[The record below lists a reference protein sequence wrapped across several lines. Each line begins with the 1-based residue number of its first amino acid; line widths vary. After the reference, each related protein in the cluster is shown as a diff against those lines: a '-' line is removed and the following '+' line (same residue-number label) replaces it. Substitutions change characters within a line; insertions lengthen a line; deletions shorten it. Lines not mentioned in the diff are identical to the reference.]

1 MKTLYHGSYIT
12 VSAPLA
18 KAGRRNLDFG
28 QGFYLTQIMEQAQE
42 WAVII
47 AGRKGRNVTPVV
59 NSYTFDDVSA
69 KEDGVRFKIFDSY
82 DIEWLDF
89 IVSSRNGEKPWQGYD
104 LIEGGI
110 ANDHVIDTI
119 EAYMNGY
126 MTIEMALGQLAR
138 HRPNNQICLLNQN
151 LIDDCLFF
159 KNVELLTT

>member
-12 VSAPLA
+12 VSSPLA

-89 IVSSRNGEKPWQGYD
+89 IVSSRNGEKPWQEYD